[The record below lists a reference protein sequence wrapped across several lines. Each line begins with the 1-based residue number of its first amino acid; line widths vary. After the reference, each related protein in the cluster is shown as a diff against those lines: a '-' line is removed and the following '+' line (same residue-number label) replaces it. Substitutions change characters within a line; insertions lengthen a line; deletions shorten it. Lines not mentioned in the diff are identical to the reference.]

1 MAHIR
6 RVDNTIHINLP
17 GVAAILADGFELQV
31 QVKAP
36 DGFVHSA
43 TVTDGKYTETTQTP
57 IAPIGKTQE

>member
-17 GVAAILADGFELQV
+17 GAAVVLADGCEIQV
-31 QVKAP
+31 QVKSP
-36 DGFVHSA
+36 DGYVHSA

-57 IAPIGKTQE
+57 VAVIGKTEE